1 MSNLSDLMPA
11 GASGKTIEATAT
23 ATITSKAPVILNS
36 AGTVTEVA
44 ETTTSYSEDLDQ
56 TKNYSGGTQNQQSY
70 AVFNKAGDKIL
81 VLYNNVTVNQYLR
94 ARIGTYSGETISWG
108 TESIVD
114 SDTCYGCGAW
124 ASPHDENE
132 FVIAN
137 DHSAGR
143 DLRTL
148 TISSGTS
155 FSLGAITTPSD
166 FYEGSV
172 AYDTVT
178 AGKIAVVSSDYNTGN
193 GVCVIGTIVGGAIT
207 MSGTDNTYTSA
218 APSNPFF
225 NQVCYNSDGNVIV
238 TCQANGGGAAL
249 EVRRGVVS
257 GDTIT
262 FDAYTNAES
271 SAILINDQQT
281 WSTNRCSFDTVVG
294 DYLFVYG
301 MAAGAK
307 AKTGSLSGSTWTFT
321 AVATQSGADD
331 HMNGIISSGMGMGLA
346 QYQGGG
352 SNYMIVCPITID
364 SSRVCTFGSETQINT
379 NSNNSLNNLD
389 LAQWAGSPTGFYL
402 NAYVAETP
410 SPDRAKVSFSQ
421 VAGSITTTNLTAT
434 NFVGIADAAITSD
447 ATFVVTVG
455 GGKFVIDGVSQD
467 TVSLQEGATY
477 TFDQAAGT
485 NSTHPL
491 RFSTTSDGTHGGGT
505 EYTTGVTTNG
515 TPGSAGA
522 YTRIV
527 VADSAPTLY
536 YYCSAHSGMGGTAN
550 TPAFSA
556 TGTVVVQGG
565 TVSDANTILPPVISF
580 GSAAVYESAT
590 TTYTA
595 ATFDSN
601 ANKVVIAYTDN
612 GNSSYGTAIVG
623 TVSGTS
629 ISYGTPVV
637 FESATSSYIATT
649 FDSNENKVVIAYR
662 DDANSD
668 YGTAIVGTVSGTAI
682 SFGTPVVFETANSS
696 YVAATFDSN
705 LNKVVIAYQDGGN
718 SSHGTAIVGTVS
730 GTAISF
736 GTAVVFEAASAP
748 YISCAFDSNENKVVI
763 SYRDGGDADKGTAIV
778 GTVSG
783 TAISFGTAVVYSTD
797 ISVNSTVFDSN
808 SNKIVIAYRHNGSSN
823 YGTGIV
829 GTVSGTAISFGTP
842 TVFETADTSP
852 ISASFDSNSN
862 SVAIAYSDAGNSY
875 YGTAIVGTVS
885 GTAISFGTAV
895 VFETSDLSEYNAN
908 VFDSNSNKVVI
919 AYQDDGN
926 SDYGTGIVGT
936 IASGTFTIGSKY
948 YVQNDGTITTV
959 SSSVNAGLATS
970 TTQLLLNGDS

>member
-1 MSNLSDLMPA
+1 VSNLSDLIPA

-56 TKNYSGGTQNQQSY
+56 DKNYSGGTQNQKSY

-434 NFVGIADAAITSD
+434 NFVGIADAGI
-447 ATFVVTVG
+447 
-455 GGKFVIDGVSQD
+455 
-467 TVSLQEGATY
+467 
-477 TFDQAAGT
+477 
-485 NSTHPL
+485 ST
-491 RFSTTSDGTHGGGT
+491 
-505 EYTTGVTTNG
+505 
-515 TPGSAGA
+515 
-522 YTRIV
+522 
-527 VADSAPTLY
+527 
-536 YYCSAHSGMGGTAN
+536 
-550 TPAFSA
+550 SA
-556 TGTVVVQGG
+556 TGTIVVQGG
-565 TVSDANTILPPVISF
+565 TVTGANAILPPVISF

-590 TTYTA
+590 ITYQD

-601 ANKVVIAYTDN
+601 TNRVVIAYTDN
-612 GNSSYGTAIVG
+612 GNSNYGTAIVG

-668 YGTAIVGTVSGTAI
+668 YGTAIVGTVTGGGTNSI
-682 SFGTPVVFETANSS
+682 SFGTPVVFETANSTYNS
-696 YVAATFDSN
+696 ATFDSDS
-705 LNKVVIAYQDGGN
+705 NKVVISYADGGN
-718 SSHGTAIVGTVS
+718 SGHGTAIVGTVS

-736 GTAVVFEAASAP
+736 GTAVVFEAANSLWV
-748 YISCAFDSNENKVVI
+748 SSAFDSDANKVVI
-763 SYRDGGDADKGTAIV
+763 SYQDNGNSNHGTGIV

-783 TAISFGTAVVYSTD
+783 TAISFGTAVVYEAASTEA
-797 ISVNSTVFDSN
+797 TGCGFDSN
-808 SNKIVIAYRHNGSSN
+808 SNKVVIAYRDSPNSDR
-823 YGTGIV
+823 GTAIV
-829 GTVSGTAISFGTP
+829 GTVSGTSISYGTAVVYNSHGY
-842 TVFETADTSP
+842 TNYSSVT
-852 ISASFDSNSN
+852 FDSNAN
-862 SVAIAYSDAGNSY
+862 NVVIAYQGGASPSGSAS
-875 YGTAIVGTVS
+875 VGTVS

-895 VFETSDLSEYNAN
+895 VFNSAHAPYTTST
-908 VFDSNSNKVVI
+908 FDSNSNKTVI
-919 AYQDDGN
+919 AFQDDGN
-926 SDYGTGIVGT
+926 SSYGTGIVGT
-936 IASGTFTIGSKY
+936 IEDGTFTIGSKY
-948 YVQNDGTITTV
+948 YVQNDGTISTV
-959 SSSVNAGLATS
+959 SSSVNAGLAIS
-970 TTQLLLNGDS
+970 TTSLLLNGDS

>member
-1 MSNLSDLMPA
+1 MSNLSDLIPA

-56 TKNYSGGTQNQQSY
+56 DKNYSGGTQNQKSY

-434 NFVGIADAAITSD
+434 NFVGIADAGI
-447 ATFVVTVG
+447 
-455 GGKFVIDGVSQD
+455 
-467 TVSLQEGATY
+467 
-477 TFDQAAGT
+477 
-485 NSTHPL
+485 ST
-491 RFSTTSDGTHGGGT
+491 
-505 EYTTGVTTNG
+505 
-515 TPGSAGA
+515 
-522 YTRIV
+522 
-527 VADSAPTLY
+527 
-536 YYCSAHSGMGGTAN
+536 
-550 TPAFSA
+550 SA
-556 TGTVVVQGG
+556 TGTIVVQGG
-565 TVSDANTILPPVISF
+565 TVTGANAILPPVISF

-590 TTYTA
+590 ITYQD

-601 ANKVVIAYTDN
+601 TNRVVIAYTDN
-612 GNSSYGTAIVG
+612 GNSNYGTAIVG

-668 YGTAIVGTVSGTAI
+668 YGTAIVGTVTGGGTNSI
-682 SFGTPVVFETANSS
+682 SFGTPVVFETANSTYNS
-696 YVAATFDSN
+696 ATFDSDS
-705 LNKVVIAYQDGGN
+705 NKVVISYADGGN
-718 SSHGTAIVGTVS
+718 SGHGTAIVGTVS

-736 GTAVVFEAASAP
+736 GTAVVFEAANSLWV
-748 YISCAFDSNENKVVI
+748 SSAFDSDANKVVI
-763 SYRDGGDADKGTAIV
+763 SYQDNGNSNHGTGIV

-783 TAISFGTAVVYSTD
+783 TAISFGTAVVYEAASTEA
-797 ISVNSTVFDSN
+797 TGCGFDSN
-808 SNKIVIAYRHNGSSN
+808 SNKVVIAYRDSPNSDR
-823 YGTGIV
+823 GTAIV
-829 GTVSGTAISFGTP
+829 GTVSGTSISYGTAVVYNSHGY
-842 TVFETADTSP
+842 TNYSSVT
-852 ISASFDSNSN
+852 FDSNAN
-862 SVAIAYSDAGNSY
+862 NVVIAYQGGASPSGSAS
-875 YGTAIVGTVS
+875 VGTVS

-895 VFETSDLSEYNAN
+895 VFNSAHAPYTTST
-908 VFDSNSNKVVI
+908 FDSNSNKTVI
-919 AYQDDGN
+919 AFQDDGN
-926 SDYGTGIVGT
+926 SSYGTGIVGT
-936 IASGTFTIGSKY
+936 IEDGTFTIGSKY
-948 YVQNDGTITTV
+948 YVQNDGTISTV
-959 SSSVNAGLATS
+959 SSSVNAGLAIS
-970 TTQLLLNGDS
+970 TTSLLLNGDS